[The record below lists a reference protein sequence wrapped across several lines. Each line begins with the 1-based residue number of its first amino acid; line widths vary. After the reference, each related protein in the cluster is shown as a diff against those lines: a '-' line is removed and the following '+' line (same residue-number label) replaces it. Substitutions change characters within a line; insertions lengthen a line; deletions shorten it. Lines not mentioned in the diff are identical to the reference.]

1 MDCSDFARNDT
12 VESAQRSKP
21 CFSSLHSAFLLLL
34 IVYSGQQCAKAG
46 IQAAHPPSC
55 DNHGPLDSRLR
66 NGMDAPSFKGIN
78 VPKWERLIS
87 T

>member
-21 CFSSLHSAFLLLL
+21 CFSSLDNAFLLLL
-34 IVYSGQQCAKAG
+34 IIYSGQQCAKAG
-46 IQAAHPPSC
+46 IQAA
-55 DNHGPLDSRLR
+55 LLQEEALMDSRFR
-66 NGMDAPSFKGIN
+66 GNDENDSYM
-78 VPKWERLIS
+78 